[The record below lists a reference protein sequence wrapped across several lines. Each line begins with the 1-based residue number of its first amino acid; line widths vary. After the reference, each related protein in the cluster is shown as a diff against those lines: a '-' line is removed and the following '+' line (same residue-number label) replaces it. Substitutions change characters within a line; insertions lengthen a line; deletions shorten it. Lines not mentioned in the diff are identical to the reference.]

1 MYRNLLFRNLTSA
14 ILVAVIM
21 VCSVSVVNAVTL
33 TYDFNLNTPH
43 GAPMTQIVLYAAGEG
58 QDDVYLS
65 PVELPARGAFQLTHT
80 VDFEPT
86 AAFVLGLSLE
96 GISPRDGL
104 PRWHLMTF
112 TNNAFAAD
120 AFGRFFSD
128 LFPSEFAPHLDR
140 RLRHSEPVLLLQAAH
155 SGDPNTL
162 DIDTT
167 TRRLSLGSTNSN
179 ANSLDLLTDFIRGP
193 DATAAYFDPDGSF
206 RIIAWSVAVP
216 ADINIPEPSTLALA
230 ALSLLSLG
238 ITRRRRRR

>member
-1 MYRNLLFRNLTSA
+1 MAVVAMEMTASSA
-14 ILVAVIM
+14 LSA
-21 VCSVSVVNAVTL
+21 TL

-65 PVELPARGAFQLTHT
+65 PVELPASGAFQLTHT

-120 AFGRFFSD
+120 AFGRFFAD

-140 RLRHSEPVLLLQAAH
+140 RLRHNEPVLLLQAAH

-193 DATAAYFDPDGSF
+193 DATAAYFDPNDSF
-206 RIIAWSVAVP
+206 RIIAWSIAEP
-216 ADINIPEPSTLALA
+216 ADVPEPSTFALA
-230 ALSLLSLG
+230 VSGLMGFALIG
-238 ITRRRRRR
+238 RRRRRR